1 MLTTAYILNNKA
13 NLYFRDSL
21 LELIA
26 FLINSA
32 LLMVKKLLYNLGSYN
47 SKRRIVTNELIN
59 LRNSR

>member
-1 MLTTAYILNNKA
+1 MLTIAYILNNKA
-13 NLYFRDSL
+13 NLCPRDSL